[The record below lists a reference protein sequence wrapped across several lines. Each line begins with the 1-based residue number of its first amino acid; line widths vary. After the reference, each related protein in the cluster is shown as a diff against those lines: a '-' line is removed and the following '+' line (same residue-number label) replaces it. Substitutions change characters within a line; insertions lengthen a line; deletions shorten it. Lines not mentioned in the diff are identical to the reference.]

1 MKKNSAS
8 AASTRRPGGRSARV
22 RSGVHAKVAEGVTG
36 ADGVALLRSVVA
48 APAMGPEGESA
59 RDRFLAVRSEQLQA
73 CGPGP
78 APGGGD
84 ALEVLEVLEVL
95 EALDGV
101 LAPIYALARIYV
113 RVLCGVLPLAPDTI
127 EGLTGGVFARRPG

>member
-8 AASTRRPGGRSARV
+8 AASARRPGGRSARV

-59 RDRFLAVRSEQLQA
+59 RDRFLAVRAEQLQ
-73 CGPGP
+73 GMRDRDRDP
-78 APGGGD
+78 D
-84 ALEVLEVLEVL
+84 R
-95 EALDGV
+95 
-101 LAPIYALARIYV
+101 ARG
-113 RVLCGVLPLAPDTI
+113 RG
-127 EGLTGGVFARRPG
+127 RP